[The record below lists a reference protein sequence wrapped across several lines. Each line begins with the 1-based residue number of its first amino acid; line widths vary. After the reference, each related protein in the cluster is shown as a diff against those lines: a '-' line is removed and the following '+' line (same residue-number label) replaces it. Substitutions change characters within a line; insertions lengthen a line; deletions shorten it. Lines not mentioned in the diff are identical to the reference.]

1 MHVRGRG
8 GAPGREWAGMELGG
22 VWARVGGVLARVGG
36 AAGTLTR
43 DLEEADGRAHIVGDA
58 ALVAATTLA
67 GDGVEA

>member
-1 MHVRGRG
+1 
-8 GAPGREWAGMELGG
+8 MELGG
-22 VWARVGGVLARVGG
+22 VWARMGGVWARVGG

-43 DLEEADGRAHIVGDA
+43 DVEEADGRAHIVGDA